1 MLALPAALLAALL
14 ATLAVPV
21 AFVASSAS
29 IATLALLVIRLG
41 QFVTAVART
50 VAQGVAA
57 AGARRRGRPGTLP
70 STFGRTLLFD
80 HAFQKLVVCLR
91 NFRSSQAVD
100 ILTPNDTLIN
110 GRAVHCLRLLGL
122 QKSRAQLLRSS
133 YRFLHLA

>member
-91 NFRSSQAVD
+91 NFSSSQAVD
-100 ILTPNDTLIN
+100 ILTLIN
-110 GRAVHCLRLLGL
+110 GRAVHRLRLLGL